1 MLGNAT
7 RICAA
12 KFGTLYLKEGDGF
25 HAAATHNAPRAYEEA
40 RAHLIHPS
48 PHTTLWQAANTKR
61 PFQIADVTLEQG
73 YSEGDP
79 FVISAV
85 KLGGFRS
92 ALSVPL
98 LHENEVV
105 GVISIFRQE
114 VGSFGDEHVS
124 LLQNFAAQ
132 VVIAIE
138 NARLLNDLRQRVGDP
153 GACFLFLMV

>member
-1 MLGNAT
+1 M
-7 RICAA
+7 
-12 KFGTLYLKEGDGF
+12 
-25 HAAATHNAPRAYEEA
+25 YEEA
-40 RAHLIHPS
+40 RAHLVHPS

-85 KLGGFRS
+85 KLGGYRS

-105 GVISIFRQE
+105 GVIFLPRS
-114 VGSFGDEHVS
+114 
-124 LLQNFAAQ
+124 
-132 VVIAIE
+132 
-138 NARLLNDLRQRVGDP
+138 RLVWR
-153 GACFLFLMV
+153 